1 MNVIAFGAHP
11 DDIEIGAGGTLARHV
26 AEGDR
31 VMMVVLTG
39 GERGGADTTTRV
51 QELKDSAKILGVQE
65 VVCLDFPDTDIPES
79 PAVVDQLDALVAKW
93 KPKRAYIPFT
103 REIHQ
108 DHRRTSEQAL
118 VACRNMPQILMY
130 EGPSTFPDFEVNY
143 WVDITTTID
152 KKSVAIAAYG
162 SQGEKEILKIDA
174 IRSLN
179 RFRGF
184 QARGTYAEGFHVFRF
199 IE

>member
-1 MNVIAFGAHP
+1 MNIIAFGAHP

-26 AEGDR
+26 AEGDK
-31 VMMVVLTG
+31 VMMVVMTG
-39 GERGGADTTTRV
+39 GERGGADSTTRIKEL
-51 QELKDSAKILGVQE
+51 QESAKLLGVHE
-65 VVCLDFPDTDIPES
+65 VVTLDYPDTNIPSGPE
-79 PAVVDQLDALVAKW
+79 VTDMLDAFVEKW
-93 KPKRAYIPFT
+93 NPSRAYIPFT

-118 VACRNMPQILMY
+118 VACRNLPQILMY

-143 WVDITTTID
+143 WVDITKTID
-152 KKSVAIAAYG
+152 QKCLSIAAYG

-199 IE
+199 IQ